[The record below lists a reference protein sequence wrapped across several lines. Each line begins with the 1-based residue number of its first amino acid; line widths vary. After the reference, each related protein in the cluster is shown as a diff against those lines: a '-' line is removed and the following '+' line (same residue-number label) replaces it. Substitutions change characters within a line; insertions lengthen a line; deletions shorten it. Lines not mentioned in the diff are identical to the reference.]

1 MWIKNLRYAS
11 LVVGVSNFLLVV
23 LGGVLVLVTAP
34 RCGRADVFIYLFI
47 PASAAVRLAAMY
59 KIGIAQEATATT
71 IVGLPAADDD
81 GLLRHKRRVTY
92 KRWLW
97 WTRFALMM
105 TVLQFLGAAYLIF
118 DFVRYVSYGETSRDC
133 VLGTVSNS
141 EQWKLHTMVSFV
153 TVACFVA
160 LFQCFAG
167 SDVYRWRSFYMTQDK
182 AWKAHY
188 REVFDHGIREALCC
202 LGRVKY
208 LSALDE
214 DEVHSVAQLLG
225 DLVAYRAS
233 GTGHLELLAG
243 LALLQRHSQTS
254 RPPEDMLEAPE
265 ERFAQAATFHQFAEA
280 AYTGPLLDFG
290 RNPFIF
296 PCAWLYRQGILTPW
310 SRNRRPMLQ
319 GDNWLRGHAAAYL
332 KYVKLPAEA
341 LRRGRVCQAKREAAY
356 FIVVL
361 HHVNTV
367 VIAVRGTETPEDLL
381 TDGLCR
387 ECTLSEEDL
396 EGLLNND
403 HIHPDIRRQL
413 HSSSPHYGH
422 SGIVEAARDLF
433 SQVDGNLGDPG
444 SATGSTGFLSSLL
457 GPGCECDGYK
467 LCIVG
472 HSLGGAIASLLGIR
486 LYGRYPNLHVY
497 AYGSLPCLDFAIADA
512 CSDFITTIVYDN
524 EFSARLSVSSILRLR
539 GAALTALSQ
548 DPKTD
553 TALVF
558 KLARR
563 FLYVGNHLGYCTEGV
578 DASSSHSGAVITG
591 GEGMHRQ
598 ASLPE
603 GDVKNNIDETSQ
615 YHPVDDFVNPF
626 HEKEDVSDQLAVQ
639 VQSEDG
645 SAGDPQEV
653 YLPGLIIHIAPQDR
667 SFLAPLW
674 NGLGYSEKPQGFHAY
689 IADRKNFKD
698 IDVSPSMF
706 LDHLP
711 WRCHYA
717 MRSILEARRGG
728 HCTLSESQMV

>member
-1 MWIKNLRYAS
+1 MWLKNLRYTS
-11 LVVGVSNFLLVV
+11 LVVGISNFLVIV
-23 LGGVLVLVTAP
+23 LGGLLVLVTAP
-34 RCGRADVFIYLFI
+34 LCGRGDVFIYLFI
-47 PASAAVRLAAMY
+47 TTAATVRIGAMV

-71 IVGLPAADDD
+71 IVGVPASEDASIDNVV
-81 GLLRHKRRVTY
+81 RQQRRVAY

-97 WTRFALMM
+97 WTRFALVM
-105 TVLQFLGAAYLIF
+105 TVLQLLGAAFLMFNVIR
-118 DFVRYVSYGETSRDC
+118 FVSFGDMSKDC
-133 VLGTVSNS
+133 VLETMSNN
-141 EQWKLHTMVSFV
+141 EKWKLHSMVSFV
-153 TVACFVA
+153 TLACFVA
-160 LFQCFAG
+160 LLQCFAG

-208 LSALDE
+208 LRALDE

-243 LALLQRHSQTS
+243 LALLQRHRQASKPS
-254 RPPEDMLEAPE
+254 EDILEAPE
-265 ERFAQAATFHQFAEA
+265 ERIAQAAAFHQFAEA
-280 AYTGPLLDFG
+280 AYTGPLLDLG

-310 SRNRRPMLQ
+310 TRNRRPMLQ

-332 KYVKLPAEA
+332 KYVKLPSEA
-341 LRRGRVCQAKREAAY
+341 LRRGRVFQAKREAAY
-356 FIVVL
+356 FILVL
-361 HHVNTV
+361 HHLNTV

-396 EGLLNND
+396 DGIINND
-403 HIHPDIRRQL
+403 HIHRDVRHRL
-413 HSSSPHYGH
+413 LSSSPHYGH

-433 SQVDGNLGDPG
+433 SQVDGNTGEPG
-444 SATGSTGFLSSLL
+444 SATGFLSSLL

-486 LYGRYPNLHVY
+486 LYRRYPNLHVY
-497 AYGSLPCLDFAIADA
+497 AYGSLPCLDVSVADA

-524 EFSARLSVSSILRLR
+524 EFSARLSVASILRLR

-563 FLYVGNHLGYCTEGV
+563 FLYIGNYLGYSTEGV
-578 DASSSHSGAVITG
+578 DATSC
-591 GEGMHRQ
+591 Q
-598 ASLPE
+598 A
-603 GDVKNNIDETSQ
+603 GTS
-615 YHPVDDFVNPF
+615 F
-626 HEKEDVSDQLAVQ
+626 
-639 VQSEDG
+639 
-645 SAGDPQEV
+645 
-653 YLPGLIIHIAPQDR
+653 
-667 SFLAPLW
+667 
-674 NGLGYSEKPQGFHAY
+674 
-689 IADRKNFKD
+689 
-698 IDVSPSMF
+698 
-706 LDHLP
+706 
-711 WRCHYA
+711 
-717 MRSILEARRGG
+717 
-728 HCTLSESQMV
+728 

>member
-512 CSDFITTIVYDN
+512 CSDFITT
-524 EFSARLSVSSILRLR
+524 
-539 GAALTALSQ
+539 G
-548 DPKTD
+548 
-553 TALVF
+553 
-558 KLARR
+558 
-563 FLYVGNHLGYCTEGV
+563 G
-578 DASSSHSGAVITG
+578 DA
-591 GEGMHRQ
+591 
-598 ASLPE
+598 
-603 GDVKNNIDETSQ
+603 
-615 YHPVDDFVNPF
+615 
-626 HEKEDVSDQLAVQ
+626 
-639 VQSEDG
+639 
-645 SAGDPQEV
+645 
-653 YLPGLIIHIAPQDR
+653 
-667 SFLAPLW
+667 
-674 NGLGYSEKPQGFHAY
+674 
-689 IADRKNFKD
+689 
-698 IDVSPSMF
+698 
-706 LDHLP
+706 
-711 WRCHYA
+711 
-717 MRSILEARRGG
+717 
-728 HCTLSESQMV
+728 

>member
-1 MWIKNLRYAS
+1 MWLKNLRYTS
-11 LVVGVSNFLLVV
+11 LVVGISNFLVIV
-23 LGGVLVLVTAP
+23 LGGLLVLVTAP
-34 RCGRADVFIYLFI
+34 LCGRGDVFIYLFI
-47 PASAAVRLAAMY
+47 TTAATVRIGAMV

-71 IVGLPAADDD
+71 IVGVPASEDASIDNVV
-81 GLLRHKRRVTY
+81 RQQRRVAY

-97 WTRFALMM
+97 WTRFALVM
-105 TVLQFLGAAYLIF
+105 TVLQLLGAAFLMFNVIR
-118 DFVRYVSYGETSRDC
+118 FVSFGGDMSKDC
-133 VLGTVSNS
+133 VLGRTMSNN
-141 EQWKLHTMVSFV
+141 EKWKLHTMVSFV
-153 TVACFVA
+153 TLACFVA
-160 LFQCFAG
+160 LLQCFAG

-214 DEVHSVAQLLG
+214 DDVHSVAQLLG

-243 LALLQRHSQTS
+243 LALLQRQHSQAS
-254 RPPEDMLEAPE
+254 KPSEDILEAPE
-265 ERFAQAATFHQFAEA
+265 ERIAHAADFHQFAEA
-280 AYTGPLLDFG
+280 AYTGPLLDLG

-310 SRNRRPMLQ
+310 TRNRRPMLQ

-332 KYVKLPAEA
+332 KYVKLPSEA
-341 LRRGRVCQAKREAAY
+341 LRRGRVFQAKREAAY
-356 FIVVL
+356 FILVL
-361 HHVNTV
+361 HHLNTI

-396 EGLLNND
+396 DGIINND
-403 HIHPDIRRQL
+403 HIHPDVRHRL
-413 HSSSPHYGH
+413 LSSSPHYGH

-433 SQVDGNLGDPG
+433 SQVDGNTGQPG
-444 SATGSTGFLSSLL
+444 SATGFLSSLL

-486 LYGRYPNLHVY
+486 LYRRYLNLHVY
-497 AYGSLPCLDFAIADA
+497 AYGSLPCLDVSVADA

-524 EFSARLSVSSILRLR
+524 EFSARLSVASILRLR

-563 FLYVGNHLGYCTEGV
+563 FLYIGNYLGYSTEGV
-578 DASSSHSGAVITG
+578 DATSCQAAGEQVHGCTSSSERDAEI
-591 GEGMHRQ
+591 
-598 ASLPE
+598 
-603 GDVKNNIDETSQ
+603 KIDELDHQCHS
-615 YHPVDDFVNPF
+615 VDDFVNPF
-626 HEKEDVSDQLAVQ
+626 HDQEAVSDQLAVQ
-639 VQSEDG
+639 VRSENG
-645 SAGDPQEV
+645 STSDPREV
-653 YLPGLIIHIAPQDR
+653 YLPGLIIHIVPQDR

-674 NGLGYSEKPQGFHAY
+674 NGLRYSEQPQSFQAY
-689 IADRKNFKD
+689 VSDRKNFSD

-717 MRSILEARRGG
+717 MQSILETRRAG
-728 HCTLSESQMV
+728 HCVTLSESQIV

>member
-1 MWIKNLRYAS
+1 MWLKNLRYTS
-11 LVVGVSNFLLVV
+11 LVVGISNFLVIV
-23 LGGVLVLVTAP
+23 LGGLLVLVTAP
-34 RCGRADVFIYLFI
+34 LCGRGDVFIYLFI
-47 PASAAVRLAAMY
+47 TTAATVRIGAMV

-71 IVGLPAADDD
+71 IVGVPASEDASIDNVV
-81 GLLRHKRRVTY
+81 RQQRRVAY

-97 WTRFALMM
+97 WTRFALVM
-105 TVLQFLGAAYLIF
+105 TVLQLLGAAFLMFNVIR
-118 DFVRYVSYGETSRDC
+118 FVSFGDMSKDC
-133 VLGTVSNS
+133 VLETMSNN
-141 EQWKLHTMVSFV
+141 EKWKLHSMVSFV
-153 TVACFVA
+153 TLACFVA
-160 LFQCFAG
+160 LLQCFAG

-243 LALLQRHSQTS
+243 LALLQRHSQAS
-254 RPPEDMLEAPE
+254 KPSEDILEAPE
-265 ERFAQAATFHQFAEA
+265 ERIAQAAAFHQFAEA
-280 AYTGPLLDFG
+280 AYTGPLLDLG

-310 SRNRRPMLQ
+310 TRNRRPMLQ

-332 KYVKLPAEA
+332 KYVKLPSEA
-341 LRRGRVCQAKREAAY
+341 LRRGRVFQAKREAAY
-356 FIVVL
+356 FILVL
-361 HHVNTV
+361 HHLNTV

-396 EGLLNND
+396 DGIINND
-403 HIHPDIRRQL
+403 HIHPDVRHRL
-413 HSSSPHYGH
+413 LSSSPHYGH

-433 SQVDGNLGDPG
+433 SQVDGNTGEPG
-444 SATGSTGFLSSLL
+444 SATGFLSSLL

-486 LYGRYPNLHVY
+486 LYRRYPNLHVY
-497 AYGSLPCLDFAIADA
+497 AYGSLPCLDVSVADA

-524 EFSARLSVSSILRLR
+524 EFSARLSVASILRLR

-563 FLYVGNHLGYCTEGV
+563 FLYIGNYHGYSTEGV
-578 DASSSHSGAVITG
+578 DATSCQAGEQVHGCTSSSERDG
-591 GEGMHRQ
+591 R
-598 ASLPE
+598 
-603 GDVKNNIDETSQ
+603 DVETKIDELDQCHS
-615 YHPVDDFVNPF
+615 VDDFVNPF
-626 HEKEDVSDQLAVQ
+626 HDQEAVSDQLAVQ
-639 VQSEDG
+639 VRSENG
-645 SAGDPQEV
+645 STSDPREV
-653 YLPGLIIHIAPQDR
+653 YLPGLIIHIVPQDR

-674 NGLGYSEKPQGFHAY
+674 NGLRYSEQPHSFQAY
-689 IADRKNFKD
+689 VADRKNFSD

-717 MRSILEARRGG
+717 MQSILETRRAG
-728 HCTLSESQMV
+728 HCTLSESQIV